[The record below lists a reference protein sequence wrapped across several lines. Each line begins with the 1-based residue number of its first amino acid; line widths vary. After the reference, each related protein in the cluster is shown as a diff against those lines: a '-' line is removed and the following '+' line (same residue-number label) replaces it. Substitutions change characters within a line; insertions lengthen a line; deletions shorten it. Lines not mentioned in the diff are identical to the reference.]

1 MTSEKFTK
9 SLEDKSFLKQMEI
22 SFTRIHE
29 HIAQFNVL
37 FTITIHK
44 ISSHALELFFQ
55 QRVSEAEGRG
65 SKFGKDGGI
74 TGGIISC

>member
-1 MTSEKFTK
+1 
-9 SLEDKSFLKQMEI
+9 MEI

-37 FTITIHK
+37 FTIHK